1 MASHPRAPLGS
12 ISTCASR
19 SPAGRSQA
27 VAAEVLLLQSHSL
40 VQFCSGINRLKSSRI
55 CRLLLRGAQQAGGRQ
70 TRIESRQH
78 SSSSSSS
85 SSSLSSSSRQ
95 ARIESRLPSSSTWC
109 RGRNDVGFL
118 LQARCIDSSEEKE
131 VCEVEETPF
140 LLQRSYV
147 DGLESS
153 AVVDVDVG
161 RRRNEIGYA
170 HGEEVLA
177 QFLKGNFG
185 GLATAVVVLGLA
197 YSYGFWN
204 VDSATAAASA
214 ATTERV
220 SLDADMRALALGP
233 GGPLMEEFWDNVR
246 RYGFYFFT
254 VVTGGLYSLTRPLFD
269 LLKEPSTQFLV
280 VIVVVGTFYLLY
292 LTVSTMLGLND
303 FTYQYAQ

>member
-1 MASHPRAPLGS
+1 M
-12 ISTCASR
+12 
-19 SPAGRSQA
+19 
-27 VAAEVLLLQSHSL
+27 
-40 VQFCSGINRLKSSRI
+40 
-55 CRLLLRGAQQAGGRQ
+55 
-70 TRIESRQH
+70 
-78 SSSSSSS
+78 
-85 SSSLSSSSRQ
+85 
-95 ARIESRLPSSSTWC
+95 
-109 RGRNDVGFL
+109 
-118 LQARCIDSSEEKE
+118 LQARCIDLSKEEE

-153 AVVDVDVG
+153 AAVDVDVG
-161 RRRNEIGYA
+161 RQRNEIGYA
-170 HGEEVLA
+170 QGEEVLA
-177 QFLKGNFG
+177 QFLNGNFG
-185 GLATAVVVLGLA
+185 GLAAAVVVLGLA

-204 VDSATAAASA
+204 VDSAAAA

>member
-1 MASHPRAPLGS
+1 MLLQGPAASERASEQRRFVMASHARAPLGS

-19 SPAGRSQA
+19 SPTGRSQA

-40 VQFCSGINRLKSSRI
+40 VQFCSRINRLRSSRI

-85 SSSLSSSSRQ
+85 SSLSSSSRQ
-95 ARIESRLPSSSTWC
+95 ARIESRLPSSSSWC
-109 RGRNDVGFL
+109 RGRNDVGFF
-118 LQARCIDSSEEKE
+118 LQARCIDLSKEEE

-153 AVVDVDVG
+153 AAVDVDVG
-161 RRRNEIGYA
+161 RQRNEIGYA
-170 HGEEVLA
+170 QGEEVLA
-177 QFLKGNFG
+177 QFLNGNFG
-185 GLATAVVVLGLA
+185 GLAAAVVVLGLA

-204 VDSATAAASA
+204 VDSAAAA

-254 VVTGGLYSLTRPLFD
+254 VVTGEERVGSGMLSASLW
-269 LLKEPSTQFLV
+269 QLV
-280 VIVVVGTFYLLY
+280 H
-292 LTVSTMLGLND
+292 
-303 FTYQYAQ
+303 

>member
-1 MASHPRAPLGS
+1 MASYARAPLGS

-40 VQFCSGINRLKSSRI
+40 VQFCSGINMLRSSRI

-70 TRIESRQH
+70 TRIESRRH
-78 SSSSSSS
+78 SSSS
-85 SSSLSSSSRQ
+85 SSSLSSSSRE
-95 ARIESRLPSSSTWC
+95 ARIESRLPSSASWC
-109 RGRNDVGFL
+109 RGRIDVGFL
-118 LQARCIDSSEEKE
+118 LQARCIDLSEEEEE

-153 AVVDVDVG
+153 ALVDVDVG

-170 HGEEVLA
+170 QGEEVLA

-185 GLATAVVVLGLA
+185 GLTAAVVVLGLA

-204 VDSATAAASA
+204 VDSATAA

>member
-1 MASHPRAPLGS
+1 
-12 ISTCASR
+12 
-19 SPAGRSQA
+19 
-27 VAAEVLLLQSHSL
+27 
-40 VQFCSGINRLKSSRI
+40 
-55 CRLLLRGAQQAGGRQ
+55 
-70 TRIESRQH
+70 
-78 SSSSSSS
+78 
-85 SSSLSSSSRQ
+85 LSK
-95 ARIESRLPSSSTWC
+95 
-109 RGRNDVGFL
+109 
-118 LQARCIDSSEEKE
+118 EEE

-153 AVVDVDVG
+153 AVVDIDVG

-170 HGEEVLA
+170 QGEEVLA

-185 GLATAVVVLGLA
+185 GLAAAVVVLGLA
-197 YSYGFWN
+197 YSFSFWN
-204 VDSATAAASA
+204 VDSATA

>member
-1 MASHPRAPLGS
+1 
-12 ISTCASR
+12 
-19 SPAGRSQA
+19 
-27 VAAEVLLLQSHSL
+27 
-40 VQFCSGINRLKSSRI
+40 
-55 CRLLLRGAQQAGGRQ
+55 
-70 TRIESRQH
+70 
-78 SSSSSSS
+78 
-85 SSSLSSSSRQ
+85 LSK
-95 ARIESRLPSSSTWC
+95 
-109 RGRNDVGFL
+109 
-118 LQARCIDSSEEKE
+118 EEE
-131 VCEVEETPF
+131 VCEVEDTPF
-140 LLQRSYV
+140 LLQSSYV

-161 RRRNEIGYA
+161 TRRNEIGYVQ
-170 HGEEVLA
+170 GEEVLS
-177 QFLKGNFG
+177 QFLNGNFG
-185 GLATAVVVLGLA
+185 GLAAAVVVLGLA

-204 VDSATAAASA
+204 VDSAAA

-220 SLDADMRALALGP
+220 SLDGDMRALALGP

>member
-1 MASHPRAPLGS
+1 
-12 ISTCASR
+12 
-19 SPAGRSQA
+19 
-27 VAAEVLLLQSHSL
+27 
-40 VQFCSGINRLKSSRI
+40 
-55 CRLLLRGAQQAGGRQ
+55 
-70 TRIESRQH
+70 
-78 SSSSSSS
+78 
-85 SSSLSSSSRQ
+85 LSK
-95 ARIESRLPSSSTWC
+95 
-109 RGRNDVGFL
+109 
-118 LQARCIDSSEEKE
+118 EEE
-131 VCEVEETPF
+131 VCEGEETPF

-153 AVVDVDVG
+153 AAVDVDVG

-170 HGEEVLA
+170 QGEEVLA
-177 QFLKGNFG
+177 QFLNGNFG
-185 GLATAVVVLGLA
+185 GLAAAVVVLGLA

-204 VDSATAAASA
+204 VDSAAAA